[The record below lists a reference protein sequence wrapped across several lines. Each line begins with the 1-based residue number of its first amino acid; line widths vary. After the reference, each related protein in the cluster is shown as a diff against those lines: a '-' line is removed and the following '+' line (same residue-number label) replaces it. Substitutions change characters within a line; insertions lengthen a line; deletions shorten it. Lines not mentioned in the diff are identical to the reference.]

1 LLISCGVAQN
11 ACMSLILRPRLLLL
25 LALCVASLQC
35 NAGANSGS
43 STNKTPENAPVTHYG
58 YQIVNIFPH
67 DNNAFTQGLIF
78 VDGKL
83 YEGTGQEGES
93 SLREV
98 DLKTGNVLK
107 KVDVPEP
114 YFAEGITLLNGKMYQ
129 LTWQHHVGFIY
140 NAQTF
145 EQTGKFNYEGEGW
158 GLTNDGHSLILSD
171 GSNRLRFIDPD
182 SFRVTKTIAVF
193 DESGKPIKELNE
205 LEYVDGQI
213 YANIWHN
220 DQIIIIDPQNGRL
233 TGSIDLSGLLQPG
246 DVRDP
251 EAVLN
256 GIAYDA
262 AGKRLFV
269 TGKLWPRIFEIK
281 LKPQS

>member
-1 LLISCGVAQN
+1 
-11 ACMSLILRPRLLLL
+11 MSLILRARPLLL
-25 LALCVASLQC
+25 LALCAVALQC
-35 NAGANSGS
+35 NAGANSDS
-43 STNKTPENAPVTHYG
+43 SSSKTPENAPPVHYG

-67 DNNAFTQGLIF
+67 DTNAFTQGLIF

-83 YEGTGQEGES
+83 YEGTGEEGES
-93 SLREV
+93 TLREV
-98 DLKTGNVLK
+98 DLQTGKVLK

-114 YFAEGITLLNGKMYQ
+114 YFGEGITLLNGKMYQ

-145 EQTGKFNYEGEGW
+145 EQIGKFNYEDEGW

-193 DESGKPIKELNE
+193 DDSGKPLKELNE
-205 LEYVDGQI
+205 LEYVDGQV
-213 YANIWHN
+213 YANIWHDN
-220 DQIIIIDPQNGRL
+220 RIVIVDPQHGRI
-233 TGSIDLSGLLQPG
+233 TGWIDLGGLLQPG
-246 DVRDP
+246 DVQDP

-262 AGKRLFV
+262 AGKRLFI